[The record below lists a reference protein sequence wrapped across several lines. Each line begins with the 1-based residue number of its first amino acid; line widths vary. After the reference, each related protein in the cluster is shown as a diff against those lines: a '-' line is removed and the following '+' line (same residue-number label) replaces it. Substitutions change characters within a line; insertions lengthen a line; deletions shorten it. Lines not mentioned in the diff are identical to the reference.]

1 MNKNLYNLL
10 GSFSADEWNK
20 FDDFVS
26 NRYFAKSRDYKEIM
40 SVLRKYILKSKKTEE
55 LTEECFF
62 VEMKE
67 KISRH
72 TLTNRLSEINKLAE
86 KFLVIDSIDDKTV
99 SFRSNL
105 YGKLLGRN
113 LFSNFN
119 YIHNPV
125 KEKLVPNDTE
135 DYPDYCKV
143 LVSEAH
149 YHRINGEIPVVLQ
162 KYLEHS
168 EYYAAYFLNK
178 SILLAMDFHFMKLH
192 GFIGEYEVYNKYFD
206 ILNIDEQMQSIIAK
220 DSPVFKPAVL
230 MYYIYKYLL
239 NASDKEMHR
248 RVIEYFEN
256 NMRFFSMLIKTDYY
270 MKMMSQYVHM
280 HNTRAAKCIP
290 DMFELMKSRI
300 KDGETVDFSHQRYP
314 ATEFRD
320 FVAIG
325 LLNGETAWVENFIKK
340 YSPQIPASIREDEY
354 TNAMVSLY
362 TQKKD
367 LLNAFHVINKQKQ
380 SSNHIHNLDM
390 YRMKIM
396 INYDLDRTARNEDEI
411 ALLKKYFRK
420 KGIDKK
426 HREATNNFLVNYYK
440 LIELK
445 ESGQSKGFST
455 LAEKYTKTLLPSAD
469 IQWLKAKVTGLLPV

>member
-105 YGKLLGRN
+105 YGILLGRN

-119 YIHNPV
+119 YIHNPA
-125 KEKLVPNDTE
+125 KEKLVPNETE

-168 EYYAAYFLNK
+168 EYYAAYFLDK
-178 SILLAMDFHFMKLH
+178 SISLAMDFHFMKLH
-192 GFIGEYEVYNKYFD
+192 GFNGESEVYKKYFD
-206 ILNIDEQMQSIIAK
+206 TLNADEQMKDIIAK
-220 DSPVFKPAVL
+220 NSPIFKPAIL
-230 MYYIYKYLL
+230 RYYMYNYLL
-239 NASDKEMHR
+239 NASDSELR
-248 RVIEYFEN
+248 LRVTDYFEDN
-256 NMRFFSMLIKTDYY
+256 INYFSKPFKTDYY
-270 MKMMSQYVHM
+270 QKMMSQYVHL
-280 HNTRAAKCIP
+280 HNTRIMKCIP

-300 KDGETVDFSHQRYP
+300 NDGETVDFSHQQYP
-314 ATEFRD
+314 VMEFRD
-320 FVAIG
+320 FVVIG
-325 LLNGETAWVENFIKK
+325 LLNGETEWVEKFIKK
-340 YSPQIPASIREDEY
+340 YSSQIPASIREDEY

-367 LLNAFHVINKQKQ
+367 LLNALHVINKQKQ

-390 YRMKIM
+390 FRKKIM
-396 INYDLDRTARNEDEI
+396 INYDLGRTPGNEDEI
-411 ALLKKYFRK
+411 DMLKKYFRK

-440 LIELK
+440 LVELK

-455 LAEKYTKTLLPSAD
+455 LAEKYTNTLLPSAET
-469 IQWLKAKVTGLLPV
+469 QWLKEKASAL